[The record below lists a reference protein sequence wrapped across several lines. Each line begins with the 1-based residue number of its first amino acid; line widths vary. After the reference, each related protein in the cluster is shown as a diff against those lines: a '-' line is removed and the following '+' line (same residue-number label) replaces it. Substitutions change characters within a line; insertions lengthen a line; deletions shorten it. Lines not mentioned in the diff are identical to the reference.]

1 MNNGKLHE
9 PILPDG
15 TATHPSSIVPS
26 QQLDSYK
33 IFHAVANDAFHGA
46 FPVSN
51 SPRYLKG
58 VVLLLRW
65 EQDDLGVAEDI
76 AKLKD
81 VFEHSYRFETESW
94 VIPSHRPE
102 AMLTQRIYDF
112 RDHHCPTDQAPDEP
126 RPLLIVYY
134 GGHSE
139 RSRDN
144 ISLWRRSVYSST

>member
-1 MNNGKLHE
+1 M
-9 PILPDG
+9 PSDG

-33 IFHAVANDAFHGA
+33 TFHAVANDAFHGA

-65 EQDDLGVAEDI
+65 EQDDLGVADDI

-94 VIPSHRPE
+94 LIPTHRPE
-102 AMLTQRIYDF
+102 AMLTKRIYDF
-112 RDHHCPTDQAPDEP
+112 RDHHCPNDQTPDEP

-139 RSRDN
+139 RGRDN
-144 ISLWRRSVYSST
+144 ISLWRRYVRRPS